1 MSITRPHRRIL
12 FVDVTHPQA
21 YDEQTLNSQP
31 LGGTEASVI
40 RTAGILASRHQV
52 CVAQKARSSIYQAS
66 QNLQYLPLEMALE
79 TFAADEVVVLRKF
92 PTLKKLRQ
100 HYPGAG
106 LYLWLHTYKNAEY
119 ALKKPLL
126 QNMGAG
132 IVANSCT
139 HRTHLHQI
147 LNQSLA
153 GRMLGFGRAPVPVNH
168 CYNPV
173 PVPVLH
179 KAVRRDINKL
189 IFLSAPNKGLD
200 QVLDAFAAIRRKMP
214 ALRLYVANPGY
225 RPNARVAARS
235 GIVPLGALPHQ
246 AVMQHVAES
255 LCVFYPQDS
264 FAETFGL
271 IYAEANALGVP
282 VMACD
287 VGAAREILHPD
298 NPLVAAHDYAVQ
310 ADLLKQWQKQP
321 PVVARRVEFSAAPVA
336 RQWQTVFERG
346 ATE

>member
-1 MSITRPHRRIL
+1 MSLTSPQRRIL
-12 FVDVTHPQA
+12 FVDVTHPKA
-21 YDEQTLNSQP
+21 YDEQTLTSQP

-52 CVAQKARSSIYQAS
+52 CVAQKARSSMYQAS

-106 LYLWLHTYKNAEY
+106 LHLWLHTYKNAEY

-126 QNMGAG
+126 QNLGAG
-132 IVANSCT
+132 IVANSRT
-139 HRTHLHQI
+139 HRRHLDQI
-147 LNQSLA
+147 LNRSLA
-153 GRMLGFGRAPVPVNH
+153 GKVLGLGRSPVPVSH

-173 PVPVLH
+173 PVPALGTPVQ
-179 KAVRRDINKL
+179 RDINKL
-189 IFLSAPNKGLD
+189 IFLSAPNKGLE
-200 QVLDAFAAIRRKMP
+200 QVLDAFAAARRKMP

-225 RPNARVAARS
+225 RPDARVAARS

-246 AVMQHVAES
+246 AVMRHVAES

-271 IYAEANALGVP
+271 IYAEANALSVP

-287 VGAAREILHPD
+287 VGAAREILHPA
-298 NPLVAAHDYAVQ
+298 NPLVAANDYAAQ
-310 ADLLKQWQKQP
+310 LDLLRQWQKQP
-321 PVVARRVEFSAAPVA
+321 PAVARRVEFSAAAVA
-336 RQWQTVFERG
+336 RQWHKVFDRD
-346 ATE
+346 APV